1 MGEQNNGHILHWIYC
16 FSLDH
21 CLTTNASSRFDNCR
35 ESFSLRDLS
44 DCSVFLLD
52 YASEVDVTNCV
63 NCQIFIGPVDGPAI
77 LDSCH
82 NCNVA
87 VACQQF
93 QAKGCSECAFNL
105 FTTIGPTLSGCSN
118 IKVSCWTGA
127 YAGLN
132 AHFAA
137 AHLDPTK
144 NQWNRVYDA
153 SATEGQGPNF
163 VLSEAP
169 AEAWV
174 VSIEGAEGGPENPVP
189 SSNGTFPPVDAQS
202 APLDPADFPTENGSG
217 GPTAADAAAGYE
229 FEAPTTEV
237 ARDKLHQRLVAQAKE
252 EADKRTAAQAAA
264 ARYLEEFYEKR
275 NSSRDKRIA
284 AGRDQ
289 LAKRGSSEIGP
300 EGDSLWEKAISMIDF
315 NAARPGGTDLSR
327 FKSVLFACK
336 ERARTLAA

>member
-132 AHFAA
+132 AHFA
-137 AHLDPTK
+137 T
-144 NQWNRVYDA
+144 
-153 SATEGQGPNF
+153 
-163 VLSEAP
+163 
-169 AEAWV
+169 
-174 VSIEGAEGGPENPVP
+174 
-189 SSNGTFPPVDAQS
+189 
-202 APLDPADFPTENGSG
+202 LDPADFPTENGSG
-217 GPTAADAAAGYE
+217 CPTAADAAAGYE